1 MAEGVP
7 ALEIQKSSSNRKV
20 LSNANNNSRNLKPDN
35 PCNDSI
41 LHQFIV
47 LLLQWKILLVVTL
60 VIFLL
65 LLLGVGGG
73 VALLLKSKL
82 EEPDDK
88 RRQASFS

>member
-1 MAEGVP
+1 M
-7 ALEIQKSSSNRKV
+7 
-20 LSNANNNSRNLKPDN
+20 
-35 PCNDSI
+35 
-41 LHQFIV
+41 V

-82 EEPDDK
+82 EEPDD
-88 RRQASFS
+88 RQEAGKFLINKFRGGCCRHLDLCVPGGVTGSGLSSKFYQFF